1 MGRQIRKSKGKTMK
15 PNFFV
20 FCEGESEVAYI
31 SHLRSQ
37 YRAPIQIIPRKSDSN
52 ISVRYIENCKREYV
66 VTKNDK
72 TFLMFDLDVDGM
84 LEHLLSIPDAILM
97 VSNPCIELWYLLH
110 FEKCHAELTQNV
122 CIKKLKRHLEHYTK
136 GTLALNEK
144 QQLSEK
150 TSEATARAKMLDTY
164 NNPSTTIYKMIEL
177 RIKAAIKSPEILE
190 LVNICVI
197 NALGYKSKISSK
209 TVDNAIDSI
218 VSFVHS
224 EIDSSNLS
232 DNDKEKE
239 KNSYK
244 HFAKS
249 LGKREFTGGATANI
263 KEVIMDIYNWE

>member
-84 LEHLLSIPDAILM
+84 LA
-97 VSNPCIELWYLLH
+97 NPCIDLWYLLH

-177 RIKAAIKSPEILE
+177 LE
-190 LVNICVI
+190 
-197 NALGYKSKISSK
+197 
-209 TVDNAIDSI
+209 
-218 VSFVHS
+218 
-224 EIDSSNLS
+224 
-232 DNDKEKE
+232 
-239 KNSYK
+239 
-244 HFAKS
+244 S
-249 LGKREFTGGATANI
+249 L
-263 KEVIMDIYNWE
+263 

>member
-1 MGRQIRKSKGKTMK
+1 MK

-122 CIKKLKRHLEHYTK
+122 CIKKLKRHLE
-136 GTLALNEK
+136 

-177 RIKAAIKSPEILE
+177 LE
-190 LVNICVI
+190 
-197 NALGYKSKISSK
+197 
-209 TVDNAIDSI
+209 
-218 VSFVHS
+218 
-224 EIDSSNLS
+224 
-232 DNDKEKE
+232 
-239 KNSYK
+239 
-244 HFAKS
+244 S
-249 LGKREFTGGATANI
+249 L
-263 KEVIMDIYNWE
+263 

>member
-97 VSNPCIELWYLLH
+97 VSN
-110 FEKCHAELTQNV
+110 
-122 CIKKLKRHLEHYTK
+122 TK

-177 RIKAAIKSPEILE
+177 LE
-190 LVNICVI
+190 
-197 NALGYKSKISSK
+197 
-209 TVDNAIDSI
+209 
-218 VSFVHS
+218 
-224 EIDSSNLS
+224 
-232 DNDKEKE
+232 
-239 KNSYK
+239 
-244 HFAKS
+244 S
-249 LGKREFTGGATANI
+249 L
-263 KEVIMDIYNWE
+263 